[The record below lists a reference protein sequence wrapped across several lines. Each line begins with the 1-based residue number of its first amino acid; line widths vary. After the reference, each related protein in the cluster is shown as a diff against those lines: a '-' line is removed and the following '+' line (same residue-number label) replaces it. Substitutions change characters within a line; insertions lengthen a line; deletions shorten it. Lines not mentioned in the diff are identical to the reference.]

1 MNCLFYFLPHNFN
14 INQCNYIYFILF
26 YSMLCI
32 QEELG
37 NLKDKEPVKDNAVG
51 INKLESDVLKPSGW
65 FDGLLGCLKPM
76 LGIMGKG
83 NSHDLKSYQGNYII
97 FHQN

>member
-1 MNCLFYFLPHNFN
+1 
-14 INQCNYIYFILF
+14 
-26 YSMLCI
+26 MLCI

-37 NLKDKEPVKDNAVG
+37 NLSLKGNESIKDNAAEN
-51 INKLESDVLKPSGW
+51 NKLESDVLKPSGW

-83 NSHDLKSYQGNYII
+83 NSHDLKSYQGNR
-97 FHQN
+97 

>member
-1 MNCLFYFLPHNFN
+1 
-14 INQCNYIYFILF
+14 
-26 YSMLCI
+26 MLCI

-37 NLKDKEPVKDNAVG
+37 NLSLKDKEQVKENAAG
-51 INKLESDVLKPSGW
+51 INKLEPDVLKPIGW

-83 NSHDLKSYQGNYII
+83 NSHDLKLYQGNNKYFKYYFI
-97 FHQN
+97 NN

>member
-1 MNCLFYFLPHNFN
+1 
-14 INQCNYIYFILF
+14 
-26 YSMLCI
+26 MLCI

-37 NLKDKEPVKDNAVG
+37 NLSIKDKEPVKDNAIG
-51 INKLESDVLKPSGW
+51 NNKLESDVLKPIGW

-83 NSHDLKSYQGNYII
+83 NSHDLKSYQGNNELMNNNAII
-97 FHQN
+97 FVKI

>member
-1 MNCLFYFLPHNFN
+1 
-14 INQCNYIYFILF
+14 
-26 YSMLCI
+26 MLCI

-51 INKLESDVLKPSGW
+51 INKSESEILKPSGW

-83 NSHDLKSYQGNYII
+83 NSHDLKSYQGNYIKLSKLNGWLKKTYFEHFRI
-97 FHQN
+97 IHFL

>member
-1 MNCLFYFLPHNFN
+1 
-14 INQCNYIYFILF
+14 
-26 YSMLCI
+26 MLCI

-37 NLKDKEPVKDNAVG
+37 HLSVKDKEPIKENAVG
-51 INKLESDVLKPSGW
+51 NNNKLESDVLKPSGW

-83 NSHDLKSYQGNYII
+83 NNHDLKSYQG
-97 FHQN
+97 

>member
-1 MNCLFYFLPHNFN
+1 
-14 INQCNYIYFILF
+14 
-26 YSMLCI
+26 MLCI

-37 NLKDKEPVKDNAVG
+37 HLSVKDKEPIKDNAVG
-51 INKLESDVLKPSGW
+51 NNNKLESDILKPSGW

-83 NSHDLKSYQGNYII
+83 NNHDLKSYQG
-97 FHQN
+97 

>member
-1 MNCLFYFLPHNFN
+1 M
-14 INQCNYIYFILF
+14 Q
-26 YSMLCI
+26 CI

-37 NLKDKEPVKDNAVG
+37 HLSVKDKELVKDNAAE

-83 NSHDLKSYQGNYII
+83 NVHDLKSFQGN
-97 FHQN
+97 NL

>member
-1 MNCLFYFLPHNFN
+1 
-14 INQCNYIYFILF
+14 
-26 YSMLCI
+26 MLCI

-37 NLKDKEPVKDNAVG
+37 NLSVKNKESLKDNAVG
-51 INKLESDVLKPSGW
+51 NNKLESDVLKPSGW

-83 NSHDLKSYQGNYII
+83 NGHDLKSYQGNK
-97 FHQN
+97 